1 MKPRFAVMKPCFAVM
16 NPRMKYGIAT
26 VLVCLLLCMHT
37 AICRATLPDSL
48 FAKHIQPQEK
58 VYLYLDGR
66 AEGVRRNGL
75 SSYIN
80 IATGQ
85 FRSNLTGRVYNL
97 PGFNRAAEF
106 YNPDYSHA
114 TPPDTTY
121 AADHR
126 RTLYWNPDVVTDKYG
141 QAYIEFYGSSV
152 SKALDVSVEGVTKYG
167 EFIVKAR

>member
-48 FAKHIQPQEK
+48 FAKHILPQEK

-106 YNPDYSHA
+106 YNPDYSKA
-114 TPPDTTY
+114 KLTEVKDY
-121 AADHR
+121 R